1 MDRTH
6 CGSNW
11 WGFVGV
17 SRSALERFVF
27 GIVFRGGYA
36 TYQSSLFP
44 ASRGCA
50 RRYSMP
56 SICLVWIRLTLR
68 FASSGALLSSSS
80 VMGMCSVIVL
90 CDRMTYL
97 AQTWG
102 ACEDRTVFTNLLSSS
117 MVRFC

>member
-1 MDRTH
+1 ML
-6 CGSNW
+6 GVA
-11 WGFVGV
+11 FPVGYV
-17 SRSALERFVF
+17 
-27 GIVFRGGYA
+27 
-36 TYQSSLFP
+36 TYRSSLFP
-44 ASRGCA
+44 PNRGCA
-50 RRYSMP
+50 RRYVIP

-68 FASSGALLSSSS
+68 FASRRELLSSSS